1 MRYFIA
7 LVFLFIGNQSLV
19 YSQNKVSGKITNE
32 RNEPLA
38 GSHIHADQN
47 FTVSN
52 PIGDFSIDV
61 PTGKNRLVV
70 SYVGYKTVDTLITVG
85 HDIVLNIQLKED
97 ISNLSEIVVKDKNI
111 KTNATSDRKE
121 LKITQLEKY
130 SSGSLGDALKEISGV
145 SSLKTGNTIVKPV
158 INGLHSSRVLII
170 NNNVR
175 LEDQQW
181 GLEHAPNLDINTA
194 GKVLVIKGASGLQY
208 GGDAIGGVAIIEPL
222 PIPVKDTLY
231 GKTILNGAT
240 NGRGGSISSSLF
252 KGYQSGWNWNL
263 QGTFKYLGDVEA
275 PDYVLSN
282 TGTREKNFSAGIGYK
297 GESSGYSAFFSYYNA
312 TIGILRASH
321 TGNIA
326 DLVNAINSGTPKVTN
341 DFTYTINAPKQE
353 VQHYLGKLNY
363 YHNFSDFGKLTW
375 QYAFQLNNRLEY
387 DIRRGASKNKPSLD
401 LSLSTHS
408 MLVDLETS
416 SSEISKYK
424 FGVSSSYQKNVADTD
439 TGVRPLIPDY
449 DKYEAGIYGIGT
461 FALNEN
467 WELETGL
474 RYDFSRID
482 ATKYY
487 LKSRWNERNYD
498 ADFSDII
505 IGEFGTQWK
514 TNPIFTYHNFSG
526 SIGTKYQINTNL
538 KWFSNLSLASRSPN
552 PSELFSDGLHHST
565 GQIELGDLRL
575 EKEKAIKIS
584 TTLAYSS
591 DKLAFEVNPYLNSI
605 TDFTL
610 LEPTGV
616 EQSIRGAFPV
626 WEYRQV
632 NARVMGIDINAD
644 YDFAKNLNYH
654 STFAYV
660 YGEDQ
665 DNKKSL
671 IDMPPVNWN
680 NAIQFKKQDWS
691 NLILGLRSELAFTQ
705 KRYPNNDF
713 IADVPVDGVFVP
725 TLVAISRPP
734 KGYHQLHFNSE
745 ISFTTF
751 EKSKITIG
759 FNIQNIFNTNY
770 RDYLNRTRYYVDD
783 MGRNFTV
790 QLKFNY

>member
-7 LVFLFIGNQSLV
+7 LVFLFIGNQSFL

-32 RNEPLA
+32 KNEPLA
-38 GSHIHADQN
+38 GAHIHAGQN
-47 FTVSN
+47 FAVSD
-52 PIGDFSIDV
+52 PIGNFVIDV
-61 PTGKNRLVV
+61 PFGENRIVV
-70 SYVGYKTVDTLITVG
+70 SYVGYKTVDVIQDVSG
-85 HDIVLNIQLKED
+85 DVELNIQLKED
-97 ISNLSEIVVKDKNI
+97 ISALSEVEIKDKNI

-121 LKITQLEKY
+121 LKIAQLEKY

-194 GKVLVIKGASGLQY
+194 GKVSVIKGASGLQY
-208 GGDAIGGVAIIEPL
+208 GGDAIGGVVIIEPL

-231 GKTILNGAT
+231 GKTILNRAS

-263 QGTFKYLGDVEA
+263 QGTFKYLGDVQA

-282 TGTREKNFSAGIGYK
+282 TGNREKNFSAGLGYK
-297 GESSGYSAFFSYYNA
+297 SETSGFSAFLSYYNA
-312 TIGILRASH
+312 EIGILRASH

-326 DLVNAINSGTPKVTN
+326 DLVNAINNETPSVVN
-341 DFTYTINAPKQE
+341 DFTYNINAPKQE

-363 YHNFSDFGKLTW
+363 YHTLSDFGKLTL

-387 DIRRGASKNKPSLD
+387 DIRRGDSRNKPSLD

-424 FGVSSSYQKNVADTD
+424 FGISGVYQNNVADID

-449 DKYEAGIYGIGT
+449 DKYEAGVYGIGT
-461 FALNEN
+461 FALSEN
-467 WELETGL
+467 LELETGF

-482 ATKYY
+482 ATKFY

-505 IGEFGTQWK
+505 IGDFGTQWK
-514 TNPIFTYHNFSG
+514 TNPVFTYHNFSG
-526 SIGTKYQINTNL
+526 SIGTKYQINSNL

-575 EKEKAIKIS
+575 EKEKAVKIS
-584 TTLAYSS
+584 TALAYAS
-591 DKLAFEVNPYLNSI
+591 DKFAFEVSPYLNLI
-605 TDFTL
+605 NDFTL
-610 LEPTGV
+610 LEPIGL
-616 EQSIRGAFPV
+616 EQSNRGAFPV
-626 WEYRQV
+626 WQYRQV
-632 NARVMGIDINAD
+632 NARLMGIDVYAD

-660 YGEDQ
+660 FGEDQ
-665 DNKKSL
+665 DNKEAL

-680 NAIQFKKQDWS
+680 NQIQFKKQDWH
-691 NLILGLRSELAFTQ
+691 NLILGLKSELVFTQ
-705 KRYPNNDF
+705 KRFPNNDF
-713 IADVPVDGVFVP
+713 IADVPVDGEFVP
-725 TLVAISRPP
+725 TLVAISQPP
-734 KGYHQLHFNSE
+734 KGYHQLHFSSE
-745 ISFTTF
+745 MSFVTF

-759 FNIQNIFNTNY
+759 FTIQNMFNTNY
-770 RDYLNRTRYYVDD
+770 RDYLNRTRFYVDD